1 MRDLG
6 GASTPK
12 SWLHSHPLLLP
23 PSRRP
28 FRGPGHSARIAKRP
42 CCFGQYGRPIVTHP
56 TFVVAPVA
64 RMARQSKMCHNKFC
78 RERRILLRY
87 HGFLITAEKLAS
99 AWLLKAHLLL
109 AHAPVAKVY
118 LL

>member
-1 MRDLG
+1 MKALARHGNNLYVGVVRSCPRQSAEVPVIVRPETTPTRLRDLG

-64 RMARQSKMCHNKFC
+64 RMARQSKMYHN
-78 RERRILLRY
+78 
-87 HGFLITAEKLAS
+87 
-99 AWLLKAHLLL
+99 
-109 AHAPVAKVY
+109 
-118 LL
+118 